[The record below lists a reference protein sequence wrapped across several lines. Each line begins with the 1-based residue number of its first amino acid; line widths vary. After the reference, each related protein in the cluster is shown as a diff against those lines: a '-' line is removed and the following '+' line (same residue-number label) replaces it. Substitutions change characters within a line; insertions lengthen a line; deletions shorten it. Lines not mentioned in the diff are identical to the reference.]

1 MEENKEEEIKVILLG
16 NTGVGKTNLI
26 NIATGNKFN
35 EDEKATAAASYSVIK
50 IEIDNKYYNINL
62 WDTIGQERYRQLTK
76 IFFNNSKI
84 VIFVYDITKPES
96 FEALKD
102 WKKDVE
108 DQIGTGFVKGVVAN
122 KNDLYLEEKVKQED
136 GENYADSINATF
148 LTFSA
153 KIGNPK
159 KFEEYLIKLVREF
172 ILTKKEN
179 NEDRFTLST
188 EYSSKA
194 NKNRKCCN

>member
-148 LTFSA
+148 
-153 KIGNPK
+153 
-159 KFEEYLIKLVREF
+159 
-172 ILTKKEN
+172 
-179 NEDRFTLST
+179 
-188 EYSSKA
+188 
-194 NKNRKCCN
+194 